1 MKFDIGLI
9 IRDMKEALTK
19 GDVELLKQQLNL
31 IYLYLDINGFE
42 ATEEIP
48 LYLSIKN
55 PTEEIF
61 EAIRKYKVN
70 KKVFQLDESTKFYYS
85 EENHTIL
92 IEEELDGKY
101 NWILLRLR

>member
-9 IRDMKEALTK
+9 IRDMKEALIK
-19 GDVELLKQQLNL
+19 GDKELLKQQLNL

-42 ATEEIP
+42 ATNEIP
-48 LYLSIKN
+48 LYLSVRS

-61 EAIRKYKVN
+61 EAIKRYKFN
-70 KKVFQLDESTKFYYS
+70 KKVFQLDESTRFYYS
-85 EENHTIL
+85 EENHMIL

-101 NWILLRLR
+101 NWILIRLR